1 MKCVGGYSSGN
12 VTEIRECGE
21 TRQLEISDANLEI
34 APKWRQPPSLAVLT
48 GIKFRWTCTIRRA
61 LHAPSR
67 LEQPRNDV
75 RRRSRVMTRC
85 ERRALAAPN

>member
-34 APKWRQPPSLAVLT
+34 APKGRQPPSLAVLT
-48 GIKFRWTCTIRRA
+48 GIKFR
-61 LHAPSR
+61 
-67 LEQPRNDV
+67 
-75 RRRSRVMTRC
+75 
-85 ERRALAAPN
+85 